1 MSDTLSTPI
10 INFSTGVLT
19 SDLLRTHFQ
28 SLATYLRQSTQLLS
42 GYGYGIVDP
51 QDPTTNPDNLVKS
64 LWVAAADTTNYTVLP
79 GIAVAPSGD
88 IMFQDASVSV
98 GLVDLSGGL
107 NVIVLQYSV
116 VDSAARS
123 LTTSNQMVSN
133 GQEFVS
139 STSCMTEQAYLALP
153 FEQRQRCVVLAGVI
167 YASTGN
173 TLLTAPTTQRPWL
186 RKWFSFNDIEHRSH
200 VGSGTVTATN
210 PHGTGVGD
218 LTVGDVKFYDQ
229 FTGSGLVVSK
239 DVSVSGVPGYF
250 CSDVFTSD
258 DVKIDFTGEITSRSF
273 FGGTHV
279 RYVELSSVPCQ
290 ILSAYDTALELP
302 ISVDW
307 IPGTRIVVLYLTVV
321 PTTLSLSYTKSPSC
335 SVSSTTSSSV
345 NFAGMS
351 SNELVI
357 SAGVQVKTL
366 AQTSFPI
373 RRFAGIPR
381 AFNIYL
387 DGTGF
392 LVGDP
397 SVLVPSQTLLGK
409 TGVELLAATVV
420 PDVQSY
426 VGIGMHNAGF
436 TPTMSVVVTVTG
448 ILPDG
453 STNVE
458 TITLNQTTYA
468 DVPVPPAMSEND
480 QQVLFTQKSYTSIT
494 SVKATSVVDI
504 SSSCTF
510 IVYTKLDP
518 ARHRFALLA
527 SGLWNGREAQD
538 ITDKRRVLPVVRDGV
553 YGITALTAAAEVV
566 VGANELISGTGSN
579 ALTVQNYKHVSLIC
593 AEDFNE
599 PRYLDAVSVLWE
611 GRSILDCAVIDKAQR
626 DSSMY
631 KSCYRSRLIPIRK
644 YEAELCG
651 FVVILNSADTSVI
664 QEGCVRVV
672 MKNDALDIVECVL
685 KPMQGDL
692 SGRIWIGY
700 TSVNYRSAGF
710 VISGRCSGFAAY
722 FVNSANINVNY
733 SVQTYAR
740 S

>member
-1 MSDTLSTPI
+1 MSDSLSTPI

-28 SLATYLRQSTQLLS
+28 SLATYLRQSVQLLS
-42 GYGYGIVDP
+42 NYGYGVVDP
-51 QDPTTNPDNLVKS
+51 VNPSSNPDNTVKS
-64 LWVAAADTTNYTVLP
+64 LWVVASDTTNYVVLP

-88 IMFQDASVSV
+88 VMFQDVSVSV
-98 GLVDLSGGL
+98 GLVDLSGGM

-116 VDSAARS
+116 VDSTARS
-123 LTTSNQMVSN
+123 LTVTNQMVSN
-133 GQEFVS
+133 GQEFTS
-139 STSCMTEQAYLALP
+139 SVSCMTEQAYLALP
-153 FEQRQRCVVLAGVI
+153 YAQRQRCVVLAGVV
-167 YASTGN
+167 YSASGN
-173 TLLTAPTTQRPWL
+173 TLSTTPTSQRPWL
-186 RKWFSFNDIEHRSH
+186 RKWFSFNDIEHRSL
-200 VGSGTVTATN
+200 VGSGTVTETN
-210 PHGTGVGD
+210 PHGIGIGD
-218 LTVGDVKFYDQ
+218 LTIGDVKFYDQ

-250 CSDVFTSD
+250 CSDVFTAD
-258 DVKIDFTGEITSRSF
+258 EVKVDFTGEITSRSF

-279 RYVELSSVPCQ
+279 RYVELSSIPCQ
-290 ILSAYDTALELP
+290 ILSAYDTTLNLP

-307 IPGTRIVVLYLTVV
+307 ISGTRIVVLYLTAV
-321 PTTLSLSYTKSPSC
+321 PATLALSYTKSPSC
-335 SVSSTTSSSV
+335 ALASSTSSSIS
-345 NFAGMS
+345 FSGMS
-351 SNELVI
+351 ANELVI
-357 SAGVQVKTL
+357 SAGVQVKAL

-373 RRFAGIPR
+373 RKYASIPR
-381 AFNIYL
+381 AINVYL
-387 DGTGF
+387 DGSGF

-397 SVLVPSQTLLGK
+397 TVLVPSQTLLGK
-409 TGVELLAATVV
+409 TNVELLADTVT
-420 PDVQSY
+420 PNVQSY
-426 VGIGMHNAGF
+426 IGIGLHNAGF
-436 TPTMSVVVTVTG
+436 IPSMSVVVMVIGT
-448 ILPDG
+448 LADG
-453 STNVE
+453 STSVE
-458 TITLNQTTYA
+458 TITLNQNTYA
-468 DVPVPPAMSEND
+468 DTPAPPAIMEND
-480 QQVLFTQKSYTSIT
+480 QQVLFTQKSYVSIT

-504 SSSCTF
+504 SSACTVM
-510 IVYTKLDP
+510 VYTKLDP

-527 SGLWNGREAQD
+527 SGLWNGREVQD

-553 YGITALTAAAEVV
+553 YGITALTSAAEVV

-611 GRSILDCAVIDKAQR
+611 GRSVLDCPVIDKAQR

-672 MKNDALDIVECVL
+672 LKNDLSDIVECVL

-700 TSVNYRSAGF
+700 TSVNYRAAGF